1 MSDVLL
7 VLRRMWVQITSDR
20 RRFGVLC
27 AMLLVGLLLWARIIV
42 TSNVP
47 QTAVAGERGASGSGV
62 GSGGHGGGD
71 ESDKRKRPV
80 SRVELARLPV
90 RDPLAIS
97 ADQFPKPTPVTGLT
111 PDPAKSG
118 GDPTENPKQ
127 AEARLYE
134 ELRALV
140 DRFELEAVM
149 QGRPM
154 AVLNGRTYRLGDWVP
169 AIGNDQIQFELVDVG
184 HRSVVLQ
191 FENRDFVLKMKF
203 PGNQKR

>member
-1 MSDVLL
+1 MLL

-20 RRFGVLC
+20 RRFGLLC

-42 TSNVP
+42 TSDVP
-47 QTAVAGERGASGSGV
+47 RTAVAGGTGASGSGAAPAV
-62 GSGGHGGGD
+62 GG

-97 ADQFPKPTPVTGLT
+97 EEHFPKPTPVDELT
-111 PDPAKSG
+111 QDPAKLG
-118 GDPTENPKQ
+118 GDAAENGKQ
-127 AEARLYE
+127 AEARLNK

-184 HRSVVLQ
+184 HRSVVLE
-191 FENRDFVLKMKF
+191 FENHQFVVKMKF